1 MASRNYEV
9 SFRINGALNGNFSA
23 AMAAA
28 QNAMNR
34 LGQAAQQVNA
44 AMAKSTGAL
53 TGYLQRLNQIAADSS
68 KYAQLKQSIGQNTQA
83 LQRQINETS
92 GIKKSYD
99 EQKKSLD
106 AMRSA
111 YQRLQTAKKKSQSE
125 YEKERAQLRN
135 LRDLRRQYEND
146 LNAARGKPASA
157 NRDAEINAIKQQL
170 KSNLQ
175 AIQEQASKMRS
186 AKAEFDRFRST
197 IKGSSAEL
205 KAAEA
210 NFRQLGTQF
219 NNSKGKVQDLYNTL
233 KRQKS
238 ELASLQSSLSS
249 AGFNTGQFVASEMKL
264 RQEIEATTRAIERQ
278 NQVASHLTTAQGRL
292 NDASNRFSEAQ
303 NAFST
308 VKSAVETV
316 AAPVIDATQNAMTFE
331 KAMSKVKSLT
341 QMRNIRSG
349 NFEAV
354 RQEMADLTA
363 EAERLGRTS
372 EFTALEAA
380 QAMGKYGKSAI
391 PFCLVISIML
401 YGLIA
406 LKS

>member
-9 SFRINGALNGNFSA
+9 GALNGNFSA

-125 YEKERAQLRN
+125 SEYEKERAQLRN

-146 LNAARGKPASA
+146 LKTAQGKPASA

-175 AIQEQASKMRS
+175 AIQEQAAKMRS
-186 AKAEFDRFRST
+186 AKADFDRFRST

-316 AAPVIDATQNAMTFE
+316 ASPVIDATQNAMTFE